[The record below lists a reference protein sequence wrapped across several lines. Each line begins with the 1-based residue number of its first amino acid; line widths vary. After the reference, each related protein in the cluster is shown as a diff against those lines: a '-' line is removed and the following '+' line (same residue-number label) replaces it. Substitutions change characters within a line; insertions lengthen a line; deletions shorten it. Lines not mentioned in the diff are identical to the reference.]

1 VGCNHCTGWLFAEKA
16 AEAGIPIVKGTDKYK
31 SYKRTSTV
39 AKASNVFLTNGDIV
53 TF

>member
-1 VGCNHCTGWLFAEKA
+1 MKSLK
-16 AEAGIPIVKGTDKYK
+16 KMLKYQTLSHLLEE
-31 SYKRTSTV
+31 SYKKYSTV